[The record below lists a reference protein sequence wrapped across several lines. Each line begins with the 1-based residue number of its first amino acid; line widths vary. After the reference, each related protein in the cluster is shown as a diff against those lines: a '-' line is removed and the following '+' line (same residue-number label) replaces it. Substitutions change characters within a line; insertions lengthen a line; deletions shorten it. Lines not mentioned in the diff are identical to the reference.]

1 MTIHPNLLPLAEGF
15 PPPSPEQTHSND
27 DESIKAVEANEVRE
41 KVIDC
46 PNCCEDSQDR
56 QKEKR
61 PVGAE
66 AVVLWRVS
74 RRVGEGR
81 PRRDWVGGRCWR
93 RSGTERHCSIVQCI
107 KIVYKICCVVVC
119 SLESGFDQRWTAQH
133 FLASVAEGK
142 ILLTAQ
148 QQTLPTSIA
157 SDPFQTLVN
166 F

>member
-1 MTIHPNLLPLAEGF
+1 LAENF

-27 DESIKAVEANEVRE
+27 DEGIKAIEANEVRE

-46 PNCCEDSQDR
+46 SNCCEDSQDR

-61 PVGAE
+61 PVEAE

-81 PRRDWVGGRCWR
+81 PRRDWVGGRCWGR
-93 RSGTERHCSIVQCI
+93 GGTERHCFVVDCI

-119 SLESGFDQRWTAQH
+119 SLESGFDQRWTTQH
-133 FLASVAEGK
+133 FLASAAEGK

-148 QQTLPTSIA
+148 QQTLPTSLA
-157 SDPFQTLVN
+157 SHPFHSLVN